1 MKVLESEG
9 VTFYLNS
16 GIVSAKDLGSE
27 KVVVTKTKE
36 GKTKSVKAEQILVAL
51 GRKPNLEDLGL
62 EDISLK
68 FDKKGIKVD
77 SRLRTNH
84 KHIHAAGDVTG
95 AYQFTHAAG
104 YEGGVVLS
112 NAILHLPK
120 KAVYTYLPWCTYTDP
135 ELASIGMNEKSAES
149 AGIKYSVWTEEF
161 KSNDRSLAE
170 GEEIGKIKMILNE
183 KEKPVGVQILG
194 PHAGELISEW
204 VAVMNGGYQAWVNAG
219 YPICAGEA
227 VSSSGSFVPRPQPGM
242 ILETREIESG
252 GRSDILLI
260 DVRERDRFLGVSEP
274 IDSIAGRIPGAV
286 NHCYLDDLDSDRFL
300 RESGDIRSRW
310 QEILGDRPP
319 DSVAC
324 MCGSGVT
331 ACLSLLAM
339 EVAGLGGARLYAGS
353 WSEWI
358 TDCRRPVVTGPGHLS
373 RG

>member
-1 MKVLESEG
+1 MKGLID
-9 VTFYLNS
+9 NS
-16 GIVSAKDLGSE
+16 SGGLVMDRCSTVVSAAQAYAGSREADWRVIDVRFRLLAPDAGWQMYRAGHVPGAAYLHLEEHLSGPAGAGNGRHPLPEPDLLADRLARAGVENGSQ
-27 KVVVTKTKE
+27 VVVYDDA
-36 GKTKSVKAEQILVAL
+36 GGAIAARLWWLMRWL
-51 GRKPNLEDLGL
+51 GHDN
-62 EDISLK
+62 
-68 FDKKGIKVD
+68 
-77 SRLRTNH
+77 
-84 KHIHAAGDVTG
+84 
-95 AYQFTHAAG
+95 
-104 YEGGVVLS
+104 
-112 NAILHLPK
+112 
-120 KAVYTYLPWCTYTDP
+120 
-135 ELASIGMNEKSAES
+135 
-149 AGIKYSVWTEEF
+149 
-161 KSNDRSLAE
+161 
-170 GEEIGKIKMILNE
+170 
-183 KEKPVGVQILG
+183 
-194 PHAGELISEW
+194 

-227 VSSSGSFVPRPQPGM
+227 VSSSGSFVPRTQPGM

-286 NHCYLDDLDSDRFL
+286 NLCYLDDLDSDRFL